1 MATEA
6 CRDWRGDLA
15 IEALGR
21 LEAPERAALHA
32 HIDGC
37 ADCRAALTELSSVA
51 GALDLADPSRIGE
64 TEVPLPPQELGDRIL
79 DRLQVERVARR
90 RHRAR
95 GFVAAAVG
103 IAAAIVVVLALV
115 IGSGGG
121 HRGGTVV
128 ALHSSDAAVHATA
141 VLYPETSGTRVQ
153 LRVDGLDDREW
164 YWLWVTGA
172 DGKRVPAGTFSAS
185 SERENVT
192 MTAALS
198 LPRTK
203 RVWVTDDTNHVVLD
217 GYLGSTS

>member
-15 IEALGR
+15 IEALGQ
-21 LEAPERAALHA
+21 LDGAERAALHA

-37 ADCRAALTELSSVA
+37 ADCRAVLAELSSVA
-51 GALDLADPSRIGE
+51 GALDLADGSRIGDV
-64 TEVPLPPQELGDRIL
+64 EVPLPSQELGDRIL
-79 DRLQVERVARR
+79 DRLQHERVARH

-95 GFVAAAVG
+95 GFFAAAVG
-103 IAAAIVVVLALV
+103 IAAAIAVVLALV
-115 IGSGGG
+115 IGSSGGQ
-121 HRGGTVV
+121 HGTVV
-128 ALHSSDAAVHATA
+128 ALRSSDTAVHATA

-164 YWLWVTGA
+164 YWLWVTGS
-172 DGKRVPAGTFSAS
+172 DGKRVAAGTFSAS

-217 GYLGSTS
+217 GYLSSN

>member
-15 IEALGR
+15 MEAIGKLD
-21 LEAPERAALHA
+21 AADRAALHA

-37 ADCRAALTELSSVA
+37 DDCRAALADLALVA
-51 GALDLADPSRIGE
+51 GALDLADVARIDE
-64 TEVPLPPQELGDRIL
+64 TDLPAPPQELGDRIL
-79 DRLQVERVARR
+79 GRLQFERVAHRR
-90 RHRAR
+90 RRTHRV
-95 GFVAAAVG
+95 FAAAVG
-103 IAAAIVVVLALV
+103 VAAAIVVALALV
-115 IGSGGG
+115 VGARGG
-121 HRGGTVV
+121 HHGGTVV
-128 ALHSSDAAVHATA
+128 ALRSTDPAVHATA

-172 DGKRVPAGTFSAS
+172 DGKRIAAGTFSAS

-203 RVWVTDDTNHVVLD
+203 RVWITDDANHVVLD
-217 GYLGSTS
+217 GYLG

>member
-15 IEALGR
+15 IEALGQ
-21 LEAPERAALHA
+21 LEDQQRAALLA

-37 ADCRAALTELSSVA
+37 AECRAARTELSSVA
-51 GALDLADPSRIGE
+51 RALDLADASRIGE
-64 TEVPLPPQELGDRIL
+64 TDVPLPPQELGDRIL

-90 RHRAR
+90 RHRTR
-95 GFVAAAVG
+95 GFVAAAIG

-121 HRGGTVV
+121 QHGTVV
-128 ALHSSDAAVHATA
+128 ALRSSDRAVHATA

-172 DGKRVPAGTFSAS
+172 DGKRVAAGTFSAS

-198 LPRTK
+198 LPRTT
-203 RVWVTDDTNHVVLD
+203 RVWVTDDHNHVVLD
-217 GYLGSTS
+217 GYLGSAS

>member
-21 LEAPERAALHA
+21 LDEPARAALHA

-37 ADCRAALTELSSVA
+37 AQCRAALAELTTVA
-51 GALDLADPSRIGE
+51 GALDLADVSRIGDADL
-64 TEVPLPPQELGDRIL
+64 PLPPQELGDRIL
-79 DRLQVERVARR
+79 DGLQTERVARH
-90 RHRAR
+90 RHRTR
-95 GFVAAAVG
+95 GFFAAAVG
-103 IAAAIVVVLALV
+103 IAAALVVVLAV
-115 IGSGGG
+115 AVGTRGGQ
-121 HRGGTVV
+121 HGTVV
-128 ALHSSDAAVHATA
+128 ALRSSDHDVHATA

-172 DGKRVPAGTFSAS
+172 DGKRVAAGTFSAS
-185 SERENVT
+185 SDRENVT

-217 GYLGSTS
+217 GYLGSD

>member
-15 IEALGR
+15 IEALGQ
-21 LEAPERAALHA
+21 LDGPARAALHA
-32 HIDGC
+32 HVDGC
-37 ADCRAALTELSSVA
+37 ADCRAVLVELTSVA
-51 GALDLADPSRIGE
+51 DALDLADASRIGE
-64 TEVPLPPQELGDRIL
+64 TDVPLPSKELGDRIL
-79 DRLQVERVARR
+79 DRLQFERVARR

-95 GFVAAAVG
+95 GFFAAAVG

-115 IGSGGG
+115 IGNSGGK
-121 HRGGTVV
+121 HGTVV
-128 ALHSSDAAVHATA
+128 ALRSSDTSVHATA

-185 SERENVT
+185 TERENVT

-198 LPRTK
+198 LARTK
-203 RVWVTDDTNHVVLD
+203 RVWVTDATNHVVLD
-217 GYLGSTS
+217 GYLGSAS

>member
-15 IEALGR
+15 IEALGQ
-21 LEAPERAALHA
+21 LEDRQRAALLA

-37 ADCRAALTELSSVA
+37 AECRAARTELSSVA
-51 GALDLADPSRIGE
+51 RALDLAGADRIGE
-64 TEVPLPPQELGDRIL
+64 TDVPLPPQELGDRIL

-90 RHRAR
+90 RHRTR

-103 IAAAIVVVLALV
+103 IAATIVVVLALV
-115 IGSGGG
+115 IGSGSGQ
-121 HRGGTVV
+121 HGTVV
-128 ALHSSDAAVHATA
+128 ALHSSDRDVHATA

-172 DGKRVPAGTFSAS
+172 DGKRVAAGTFSAS

-198 LPRTK
+198 LPRAK
-203 RVWVTDDTNHVVLD
+203 RVWVTDDHNHLVLD

>member
-15 IEALGR
+15 IEALGQLDGAR
-21 LEAPERAALHA
+21 RAALHA

-37 ADCRAALTELSSVA
+37 ADCRAALAELSSVA
-51 GALDLADPSRIGE
+51 RALDLADVSRIGE
-64 TEVPLPPQELGDRIL
+64 TDVPVPPQELGDRIL

-90 RHRAR
+90 RRRAR
-95 GFVAAAVG
+95 GFFAATAG
-103 IAAAIVVVLALV
+103 IAAAIVVVLALA
-115 IGSGGG
+115 IGNGGG
-121 HRGGTVV
+121 HHGTVV
-128 ALHSSDAAVHATA
+128 ALHSSDSAVHATA

-172 DGKRVPAGTFSAS
+172 DGKRVAAGTFSAS